1 LVLAESIS
9 VISISFGFVAL
20 LSARILNLQKSRLE
34 LKTEMM
40 RNAYLVSAFFIFPYA
55 LYHLMPTG
63 YITISWLI
71 IALLYYALSVILKN
85 LKYRW
90 MAVMT
95 LALTVL
101 YVFIIGMTNL
111 EPTYRIISF
120 LALGTVLIIISIIY
134 TKLRTKKDPELQ
146 TKD

>member
-1 LVLAESIS
+1 
-9 VISISFGFVAL
+9 
-20 LSARILNLQKSRLE
+20 
-34 LKTEMM
+34 
-40 RNAYLVSAFFIFPYA
+40 
-55 LYHLMPTG
+55 MPTG
-63 YITISWLI
+63 YIAISWLI

-95 LALTVL
+95 LVLTVL
-101 YVFIIGMTNL
+101 YVFIIGIPNL

-134 TKLRTKKDPELQ
+134 TKLRANKDPVQ
-146 TKD
+146 QKKS